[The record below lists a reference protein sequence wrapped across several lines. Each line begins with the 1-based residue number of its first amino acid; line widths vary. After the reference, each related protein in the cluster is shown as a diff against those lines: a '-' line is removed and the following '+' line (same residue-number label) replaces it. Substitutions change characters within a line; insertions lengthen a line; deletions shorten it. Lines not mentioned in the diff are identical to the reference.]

1 MSTGQAQD
9 IDILNSSKESIRL
22 YEEADKH
29 MRRGLDSEAAGDFRD
44 AVDQYYRALVA
55 KERLVQYQQNV
66 RRKLADEY
74 EVKIARLISLLSNQ
88 AKGGAI
94 ESNEFICINPVIL
107 GKSSD
112 KEKIDERCLSFPGLR
127 LTVSRPK
134 SVIVEYQDP
143 TGKTISAELEGMEAR
158 CFLHELDHLNGV
170 TFDKKVSSL
179 VLNMAIRRQRKTQK
193 KEK

>member
-1 MSTGQAQD
+1 MLKLVKSND
-9 IDILNSSKESIRL
+9 PILKTKTEPFDFSSPTN
-22 YEEADKH
+22 D
-29 MRRGLDSEAAGDFRD
+29 
-44 AVDQYYRALVA
+44 
-55 KERLVQYQQNV
+55 
-66 RRKLADEY
+66 
-74 EVKIARLISLLSNQ
+74 LLSSEIIPQMLQIMKTN
-88 AKGGAI
+88 GGIGLSAPQVDLPLRIFIMKI